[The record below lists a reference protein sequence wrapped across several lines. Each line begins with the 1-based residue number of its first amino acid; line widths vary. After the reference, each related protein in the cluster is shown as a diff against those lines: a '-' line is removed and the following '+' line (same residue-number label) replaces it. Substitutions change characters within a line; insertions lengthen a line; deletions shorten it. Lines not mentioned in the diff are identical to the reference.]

1 MDSRLRM
8 RTLGL
13 LLLLTLVAVGL
24 SAIMVSAT
32 AGAGP
37 APTSRLSIRAVS
49 ASATPAAV
57 AANPISNGWELVF
70 NAPVAVSDP
79 DFHFYGVTFASR
91 EIGFA
96 YGGPPMGSSG
106 TGRVFRTTDGG
117 QTWTQ
122 VWTDSGWKIGMACTS
137 TQKCW
142 VTGRYGRVNYT
153 LNGGATWA
161 SANTF
166 VWDGMSSNPPAP
178 RQTPVPYTAWPRSA
192 TTTKDGA
199 AVIIGGSDNVILR
212 STDGVNFYDYWP
224 LLPWWEASWSV
235 DCPSAAVCYGGQ
247 TEYHVVK
254 STDGGRNWSAANTG
268 GSELQQLCLTN
279 LGSGVERRYYGLS
292 FVDEQYGWAVGSCG
306 AIFRTSNG
314 GSSPWESQNT
324 GITVESQFRRVKAL
338 SKTHAIVVGGD
349 TPDTVD
355 PEVATHAIVYTT
367 QDGTTWS
374 PAAAPVT
381 SELHGLA
388 VFTDATFVADWAGKI
403 WRWNG
408 NILPLSTPTPTPT
421 QTSTPTATPT
431 QTATSTPTATATP
444 TITPTA
450 TPETGEVSVRAYH
463 DADHD
468 DAYDVG
474 ETLLPG
480 AEFTLKRGNQS
491 IATGVTGP
499 DGLYVFAS
507 LAPAAYTVVETT
519 PPAGYT
525 AVSPL
530 IFVSVAAG
538 QAFLIDFAHQIATPT
553 PTPTETS
560 TPTATPT
567 ATPTPTATLTAT
579 PTATATP
586 EPHRSWLP
594 LILR

>member
-1 MDSRLRM
+1 MS
-8 RTLGL
+8 
-13 LLLLTLVAVGL
+13 
-24 SAIMVSAT
+24 
-32 AGAGP
+32 
-37 APTSRLSIRAVS
+37 SIR
-49 ASATPAAV
+49 
-57 AANPISNGWELVF
+57 
-70 NAPVAVSDP
+70 
-79 DFHFYGVTFASR
+79 R
-91 EIGFA
+91 
-96 YGGPPMGSSG
+96 
-106 TGRVFRTTDGG
+106 R
-117 QTWTQ
+117 
-122 VWTDSGWKIGMACTS
+122 
-137 TQKCW
+137 
-142 VTGRYGRVNYT
+142 
-153 LNGGATWA
+153 
-161 SANTF
+161 
-166 VWDGMSSNPPAP
+166 P

-235 DCPSAAVCYGGQ
+235 DCPSATVCYGGQ

-279 LGSGVERRYYGLS
+279 LGSGSSGAIMGCRLWTSR
-292 FVDEQYGWAVGSCG
+292 YGWAVGSCG

-349 TPDTVD
+349 TPDTAD

-367 QDGTTWS
+367 QDGMTWS
-374 PAAAPVT
+374 PAAAPAT

-388 VFTDATFVADWAGKI
+388 VFTDATFIADWAGKI

-408 NILPLSTPTPTPT
+408 NILPQPTTTPTPTA
-421 QTSTPTATPT
+421 TSTPTATPT
-431 QTATSTPTATATP
+431 ATATSTPTATATP

-450 TPETGEVSVRAYH
+450 TPETGEVGVRAYH
-463 DADHD
+463 DADND

-499 DGLYVFAS
+499 DGRYVFAS
-507 LAPAAYTVVETT
+507 LAPAAYTVVETM

-538 QAFLIDFAHQIATPT
+538 QAFLIDFSHQIATPT

-560 TPTATPT
+560 TSTATPT
-567 ATPTPTATLTAT
+567 ETPTPTATLTAT

-586 EPHRSWLP
+586 EPLRSWLP